1 MVTGQWRRLRN
12 RKFVTPQKRAIGE
25 NSRTFEKSAG
35 MAHAAGVREI

>member
-1 MVTGQWRRLRN
+1 MAQVTKPEVCDATKTRG
-12 RKFVTPQKRAIGE
+12 GE